1 MLKRLAGCLIL
12 SAVLATPASA
22 QGLGIRGGLT
32 FADISDVDDLDSRTG
47 LALGVHVN
55 LPLASMFVQ
64 TEALYIQK
72 GADDFDADFLEG
84 SALLK
89 LGIPLPVVSIYGLAG
104 PFAGYRVSCSVPS
117 GDCNDEKWDYG
128 AVLGAGVRIG
138 AVKGLTGEV
147 RYEFGFKNLADEA
160 SSVSPKSRTWLLLAG
175 FDF

>member
-12 SAVLATPASA
+12 SAVLATPALG
-22 QGLGIRGGLT
+22 QGLGIRGGVTFSDLT
-32 FADISDVDDLDSRTG
+32 EADDLDSRTG

-55 LPLASMFVQ
+55 LPLASMLVQ

-72 GADDFDADFLEG
+72 GAADFDADFLEG

-89 LGIPLPVVSIYGLAG
+89 LGIPLPVVSLYGLVG
-104 PFAGYRVSCSVPS
+104 PFAGYRVSCDVPV
-117 GDCNDEKWDYG
+117 GDCNEEKWDYG
-128 AVLGAGVRIG
+128 AVLGGGVRIG

-147 RYEFGFKNLADEA
+147 RYEYGFKNLAEEA
-160 SSVSPKSRTWLLLAG
+160 SSISPQSRTWLLLAG